1 MEIFL
6 NKRAMRQ
13 VRLSV
18 ADAIE
23 DGEIDALRD
32 DLVSTF
38 SDDDIEEIE
47 RRIDSG
53 DFYDFVTE
61 ILDEWSGEDLDELM
75 ELLETQLADADVD
88 LKYTPP
94 EKDDEDEEE
103 DEDAE
108 AEEEEEVQ
116 EAAEADEEP
125 QLELQPTPPP
135 APEPSE
141 ASEAAVETSLEELS
155 GAEILQKAGDLFVA
169 RGRVAVSMLQREFS
183 LDFKQ
188 ATVILDQLQEVGLI
202 GPYMGG
208 KRRDILMTAEEWRER
223 VGAL

>member
-1 MEIFL
+1 MEIYL

-23 DGEIDALRD
+23 DGEIDALRE

-53 DFYDFVTE
+53 DFYDFITE

-88 LKYTPP
+88 LKYSAPQ
-94 EKDDEDEEE
+94 EDDDDEAD
-103 DEDAE
+103 DD
-108 AEEEEEVQ
+108 EEEEE
-116 EAAEADEEP
+116 
-125 QLELQPTPPP
+125 
-135 APEPSE
+135 
-141 ASEAAVETSLEELS
+141 EELIVDDR
-155 GAEILQKAGDLFVA
+155 EDDL
-169 RGRVAVSMLQREFS
+169 
-183 LDFKQ
+183 
-188 ATVILDQLQEVGLI
+188 
-202 GPYMGG
+202 
-208 KRRDILMTAEEWRER
+208 
-223 VGAL
+223 

>member
-23 DGEIDALRD
+23 DGEIDALRE
-32 DLVSTF
+32 DLVSVF

-53 DFYDFVTE
+53 DFYDFITE

-88 LKYTPP
+88 LKYTAP
-94 EKDDEDEEE
+94 ENDDAAD
-103 DEDAE
+103 DD
-108 AEEEEEVQ
+108 EEEEET
-116 EAAEADEEP
+116 E
-125 QLELQPTPPP
+125 
-135 APEPSE
+135 
-141 ASEAAVETSLEELS
+141 EELIVDES
-155 GAEILQKAGDLFVA
+155 DDDL
-169 RGRVAVSMLQREFS
+169 
-183 LDFKQ
+183 
-188 ATVILDQLQEVGLI
+188 
-202 GPYMGG
+202 
-208 KRRDILMTAEEWRER
+208 
-223 VGAL
+223 

>member
-53 DFYDFVTE
+53 DFYDFISE

-88 LKYTPP
+88 LKYTAP
-94 EKDDEDEEE
+94 ENDDDDEADADDDDETEEE
-103 DEDAE
+103 LIVDDA
-108 AEEEEEVQ
+108 
-116 EAAEADEEP
+116 DD
-125 QLELQPTPPP
+125 
-135 APEPSE
+135 
-141 ASEAAVETSLEELS
+141 
-155 GAEILQKAGDLFVA
+155 DL
-169 RGRVAVSMLQREFS
+169 
-183 LDFKQ
+183 
-188 ATVILDQLQEVGLI
+188 
-202 GPYMGG
+202 
-208 KRRDILMTAEEWRER
+208 
-223 VGAL
+223 